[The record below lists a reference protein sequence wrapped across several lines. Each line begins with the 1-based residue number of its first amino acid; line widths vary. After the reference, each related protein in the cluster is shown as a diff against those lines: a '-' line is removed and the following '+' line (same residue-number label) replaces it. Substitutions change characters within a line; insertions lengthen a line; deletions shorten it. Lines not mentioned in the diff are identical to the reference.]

1 MSGIIALA
9 KSFIPPAKTV
19 ERQIFY
25 LCPFLF
31 FYPGSDRGRYDA
43 TIASLS
49 LQNRLEVVNDPLI
62 NWIKKDL
69 KQDAIKNP
77 VPLLMISHFFDLVRK
92 VIASAAFYAT
102 SQYSL
107 YATLSTLFSQSQRVS
122 QVAQPHLDKIASL
135 PIPRLLKA
143 TQVIAFAPVVIKLI
157 QMALIYVD
165 PNGKNSSL
173 NTFKKTADQ
182 AGRGLECLLHLR
194 LSLIS
199 LGVSENVLGCVVK
212 TMYSQAVDYFIKD
225 PQLNNLVKLP
235 LWLKPAYGKEA
246 TGLSYFL
253 SVVGC
258 TDKSM
263 WPSLGFDL
271 AINAL
276 LTALSASSD
285 SFDIDCLQKLFDRIE
300 AITIDQA
307 SITQLQKDIT
317 QAAKKNKIDTAFE
330 NRLLDRLRTKVLTLC
345 ITDSN
350 FEASLQTKGRRVF
363 LKTICCPRLNSPQ
376 AEEFFNFLVK
386 LSKFEVKLDDLEET
400 LISIYG
406 LKMNELFK
414 ENLLSEFVAKKIE
427 TAFSDE
433 NIDQIIQNPKSL
445 SCAGELLSS
454 FSHTSEE
461 CQQII
466 NQTKSR
472 FFTKI
477 KALLPQEINANGLE
491 DENEEKKIYNLAT
504 TLSRFAVTPEEQTN
518 ASFHL
523 VYVRTRRFQI
533 NLESYL
539 GNQLQFPNDKI
550 VLEQMLDVLAR
561 DTFFDLNTIKQSEAF
576 LTWSSENGPS
586 GDVKKFIAQSPAFA
600 FLKNYPKIPAEFRFE
615 TQRLAKAVHDIYS
628 YYEVPNE
635 DGWSYKANFP
645 DSDQPQD
652 SFVSTKAIQAALN

>member
-1 MSGIIALA
+1 MSAIIALA

-31 FYPGSDRGRYDA
+31 FYPGPDQGRYDA
-43 TIASLS
+43 TIASLG

-107 YATLSTLFSQSQRVS
+107 YATLTTLFSQSQRVS

-173 NTFKKTADQ
+173 NTLKKTADQ

-199 LGVSENVLGCVVK
+199 LGVSENLLGCIVK

-285 SFDIDCLQKLFDRIE
+285 SFDIDCLQTLFDRVE
-300 AITIDQA
+300 AITTDQA

-317 QAAKKNKIDTAFE
+317 QAAKKNKIDTVLK
-330 NRLLDRLRTKVLTLC
+330 NRLLDHLRTKVLTLC

-350 FEASLQTKGRRVF
+350 FEASLQTEGRRDF

-386 LSKFEVKLDDLEET
+386 LSKFEVNLENLEPTRISLD
-400 LISIYG
+400 G
-406 LKMNELFK
+406 LKTNELFK
-414 ENLLSEFVAKKIE
+414 ERVFSEFVAKKIE

-445 SCAGELLSS
+445 SYAGELLNS
-454 FSHTSEE
+454 FSQASEE

-466 NQTKSR
+466 NPIKSS

-477 KALLPQEINANGLE
+477 RQLLPQEINADILK
-491 DENEEKKIYNLAT
+491 DENEERKIYDLSKI
-504 TLSRFAVTPEEQTN
+504 LSRFAVTSEEQN
-518 ASFHL
+518 YASFYL

-533 NLESYL
+533 NLEVYL
-539 GNQLQFPNDKI
+539 VNQLQFPNDKI
-550 VLEQMLDVLAR
+550 VLEQLLEKIAQETPLIR
-561 DTFFDLNTIKQSEAF
+561 IQQTDLFK
-576 LTWSSENGPS
+576 TWSEQNDNSQ
-586 GDVKKFIAQSPAFA
+586 DVKQFIDQSKEFA
-600 FLKNYPKIPAEFRFE
+600 FLRAFPKIPAEFRFVNQELASIINQIYTTYGIE
-615 TQRLAKAVHDIYS
+615 T
-628 YYEVPNE
+628 
-635 DGWSYKANFP
+635 DGWSYEANFP
-645 DSDQPQD
+645 DTDKPKD